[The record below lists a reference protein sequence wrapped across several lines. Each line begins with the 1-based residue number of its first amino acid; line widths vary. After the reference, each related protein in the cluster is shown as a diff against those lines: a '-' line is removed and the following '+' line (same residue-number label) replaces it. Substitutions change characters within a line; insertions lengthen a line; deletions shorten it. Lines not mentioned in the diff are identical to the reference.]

1 MHTVRNTPRY
11 AKSHQTHAVSHDG
24 DQVEEDSLDGT
35 ERCVILDP
43 PSSSEADVAGEE
55 VVHIKE
61 QLVSTELWENLGE
74 LASQLPDA
82 LAAEEGRKR

>member
-1 MHTVRNTPRY
+1 M
-11 AKSHQTHAVSHDG
+11 
-24 DQVEEDSLDGT
+24 EEDSLDGT

-82 LAAEEGRKR
+82 LAAEEERKRWKQSLILNQIYGHVHPSTLTG